1 MKVERRNTKESGGK
15 EHKAGSCATE
25 WAQQSQ
31 RRTADSKSAAV
42 KDSLRHRRL
51 HCAGGGGG
59 GISWHPAGCVRTIQY
74 LAAAQDTR
82 GPED

>member
-51 HCAGGGGG
+51 HCAGGGMAA
-59 GISWHPAGCVRTIQY
+59 SAGT
-74 LAAAQDTR
+74 LQDAS
-82 GPED
+82 GPYSI